1 MTIENADKKKFRAIA
16 HKLRPIIIIAD
27 KGLTENIEK
36 EINRALEDHELI
48 KIKVAVGERAD
59 KKMLSDL
66 ICKQFKAECVQSIG
80 NILLLY
86 RAAKKQD
93 PKLSNLKRNLS

>member
-1 MTIENADKKKFRAIA
+1 MTIDNANRKKFRAIG
-16 HKLRPIIIIAD
+16 HKLKPIITIAD

-48 KIKVAVGERAD
+48 KLKLVVAERDEKKRLAD
-59 KKMLSDL
+59 S
-66 ICKQFKAECVQSIG
+66 ICTQFKAECVQSIG

-86 RAAKKQD
+86 RAAKKPD
-93 PKLSNLKRNLS
+93 PKLSNLKRLVS